1 MNKTAVLQLKR
12 QDEFLD
18 AYDKYGDPIY
28 RHCYFRVYNKEIA
41 EDLTQETFIKTW
53 RYITEGKEIQNI
65 KAFLYKVA
73 VNLVIDHQRKKTSV
87 PLDDIKEKEF
97 SFRHSNNTGEHGI
110 VAHSEAAFVIDKVGV
125 LEEKYRDIILMRYV
139 QDFSPA
145 EIADIL
151 EISPNVVSVRLN
163 YAIKKLKK
171 IIKK

>member
-1 MNKTAVLQLKR
+1 MEKVVALQLKR
-12 QDEFLD
+12 QDEFLQ
-18 AYDKYGDPIY
+18 AYDKFSEAIY

-53 RYITEGKEIQNI
+53 RYITAGKEIQNI

-97 SFRHSNNTGEHGI
+97 SFRHNSNQAENGI
-110 VAHSEAAFVIDKVGV
+110 FNKSEVTFVVDKVGE
-125 LEEKYRDIILMRYV
+125 LDEKYRDIILMRYV